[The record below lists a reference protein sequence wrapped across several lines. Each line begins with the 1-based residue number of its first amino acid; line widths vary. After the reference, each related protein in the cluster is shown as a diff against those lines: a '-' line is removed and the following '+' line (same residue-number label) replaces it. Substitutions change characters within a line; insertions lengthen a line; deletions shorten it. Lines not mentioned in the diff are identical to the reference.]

1 MAEPPPRSHEIE
13 ELSYRRPRRSLFV
26 GGALLAVVLAAG
38 LTYVMIQSENPVA
51 MPPIIAADP
60 AKIGPAAAPADTDDK
75 VAAAPA
81 PSGDDNNPI
90 SRVIEP
96 AGPGFDPAAKAADAP
111 ASADHPATDVAT
123 GGDDKGQ
130 TSPKKARTLVVG
142 PPMPVVSSKAASDG
156 GADKPLPGASPAVP
170 PSANDGGA
178 ADASSDAPSGE
189 TQMDAIINNGG
200 LSIPVDVD
208 PLATSGGANKAA
220 ADASAVSTRGP
231 LPEPVGGSASDT
243 SGGAPAS
250 DKGTAVTDDASAVP
264 AAPPRVPLPR
274 PRPVAQPV
282 REKVGWPVR
291 DPARES
297 GWRGPNRS
305 LT

>member
-1 MAEPPPRSHEIE
+1 MNSIRVEVDDARS
-13 ELSYRRPRRSLFV
+13 V
-26 GGALLAVVLAAG
+26 
-38 LTYVMIQSENPVA
+38 
-51 MPPIIAADP
+51 
-60 AKIGPAAAPADTDDK
+60 
-75 VAAAPA
+75 
-81 PSGDDNNPI
+81 I
-90 SRVIEP
+90 SV
-96 AGPGFDPAAKAADAP
+96 
-111 ASADHPATDVAT
+111 
-123 GGDDKGQ
+123 
-130 TSPKKARTLVVG
+130 
-142 PPMPVVSSKAASDG
+142 
-156 GADKPLPGASPAVP
+156 
-170 PSANDGGA
+170 
-178 ADASSDAPSGE
+178 
-189 TQMDAIINNGG
+189 
-200 LSIPVDVD
+200 SIPVNVD

-297 GWRGPNRS
+297 GWRGPNRRGS
-305 LT
+305 ATRRAPSS